1 MAAEPSL
8 IAILADAI
16 QSANMSRPSLGSGAS
31 QDRPYLSNE
40 DSEYTAS
47 AILKRLTA
55 FGYEVRKKR
64 ADASH

>member
-8 IAILADAI
+8 IAIIADAI
-16 QSANMSRPSLGSGAS
+16 QSANMGRPSLGSGTS

-55 FGYEVRKKR
+55 FGYEVRKKEG
-64 ADASH
+64 